1 MNVVNVWVV
10 CIVFD
15 VCIVIVWDF
24 VDVCIIAICAVFDV
38 SDVYP
43 VCIFVL

>member
-15 VCIVIVWDF
+15 VCIVIVWYF
-24 VDVCIIAICAVFDV
+24 ADVCIIAICAVFDV